1 MVNRKI
7 KSYLPVTD
15 WGKRYNRELF
25 TLDLTAAII
34 VTLMLVPQALAY
46 SILSG
51 LPAYIGL
58 YASILPL
65 IVYALLG
72 TSSTL
77 AVGPVAVAALMTA
90 TAVAPFSAI
99 SVETGIAA
107 AIVLACISGI
117 VLVLAGMLK
126 LGFIANFLSHPVI
139 AGFINAASVIIAF
152 SQLPIIFGFS
162 VRGDTLPELVHG
174 ISEKLEQTH
183 VPTLILGALTILILF
198 LSRKYGKGIFLKCGL
213 NAFWA
218 STCNRAVPALLVV
231 LGIILIQSDIS
242 LIKGIHTIGHIP
254 EGLPPF
260 ALPEFDYSLWQQLW
274 LPAVLISI
282 VGYVESISVAQSMAA
297 KRRER
302 IDPDQELIALGVAN
316 LSSSVSSGL
325 PVTGGVSRSVVNADA
340 GAATPAA
347 GLYTAIGMI
356 IACLFITQWLSDL
369 PKFVLAATIIVAV
382 VSLFNFRIFI
392 KTWQLSRK
400 EFFAMLI
407 TFLLTLLINVEWG
420 ISVGVLI
427 SIGLHLYRSSKPH
440 TAVVGH
446 VEGTEHFRNILRHD
460 VKLCP
465 EITTLRV
472 DESLY
477 FANARYL
484 EQRILDL
491 ISNNPSVKHFILMCP
506 AVNDIDSSA
515 LEVLES
521 INHELKTAGIGF
533 HLSEVK
539 GPVMDYLNK
548 TEFPSLL
555 NGKIYLTQYQ
565 AYAELAELDKQNT
578 KSAPEPASNYVI

>member
-15 WGKRYNRELF
+15 WGKRYSRELF

-117 VLVLAGMLK
+117 VLVLAGMFK

-174 ISEKLEQTH
+174 ISEKLDQTH
-183 VPTLILGALTILILF
+183 VPTLILGALTILLLF
-198 LSRKYGKGIFLKCGL
+198 LSRKYGQGIFLKCGL
-213 NAFWA
+213 NTFWA
-218 STCNRAVPALLVV
+218 STFNRAVPALLVV

-242 LIKGIHTIGHIP
+242 WIRSIHTIGHIP

-382 VSLFNFRIFI
+382 VSLFDFRIFI
-392 KTWQLSRK
+392 KTWQLNRK

-565 AYAELAELDKQNT
+565 AYVELAELDKQNT
-578 KSAPEPASNYVI
+578 KSVPEPASNYVI